1 MTGTYILVD
10 GEPREA
16 DLMTWATWFE
26 SADRIIARTEQG
38 GVMVSTVFL
47 GVDHNFSPEGAPVLW
62 ETMVIGGPLD
72 GEQEYYTSVAAAQD
86 GHEKTVERVK
96 AEGRA

>member
-1 MTGTYILVD
+1 MNGKYILVD
-10 GEPREA
+10 GEPCEA

-72 GEQEYYTSVAAAQD
+72 GEQDRYTSLAAAQE
-86 GHEKTVERVK
+86 GHDKMVERVN
-96 AEGRA
+96 AEGSA